1 MLGDGEKETLKSSL
15 RVDSIFF
22 DLFHIGKE
30 AYFFTPQPHI
40 WGQLPE
46 CTARGVYTLLPL
58 FSLADVLFR
67 ATFATTKKVVYEA
80 FTCVCATCRQLQVQA
95 TILLLQIYMI
105 PYIVIGRRMMVINGG
120 GVKGAIR

>member
-1 MLGDGEKETLKSSL
+1 MGDGEKETLKSSL
-15 RVDSIFF
+15 RVDSTFF

-46 CTARGVYTLLPL
+46 CTARGVYTLLPF
-58 FSLADVLFR
+58 FSLADVLFK
-67 ATFATTKKVVYEA
+67 ATFATIKKAVYEA
-80 FTCVCATCRQLQVQA
+80 FTCVCATCRQPQVQA

-105 PYIVIGRRMMVINGG
+105 PCIVIRTKVVIINGLLK
-120 GVKGAIR
+120 GVAG